1 MTDKEILQG
10 IDKLDAELPFDE
22 ICVGGKDN
30 WHDIDVHELLYE
42 VRERIKEWHYPSR
55 GEYPTETD
63 DYLLIVKQESMRVFA
78 IGGYFVLAKKWQ
90 YVTCNYEE
98 GCDEP
103 IGWMP
108 LPTPPEVDNE

>member
-1 MTDKEILQG
+1 MRL
-10 IDKLDAELPFDE
+10 IDAD
-22 ICVGGKDN
+22 
-30 WHDIDVHELLYE
+30 ELLGMLSKGYE
-42 VRERIKEWHYPSR
+42 TKRALDLLPTIDQWHYPSR

-78 IGGYFVLAKKWQ
+78 IGGYFVLEKKWQ

-103 IGWMP
+103 IAWMP
-108 LPTPPEVDNE
+108 LPEPPKEEA